1 MIYSTDSPRIFKT
14 LFSIS
19 LTLCVAVVFSVP
31 RKAKNFVCEQTLFN
45 IASLFTSLFSNQH
58 LSVWFVY
65 FSSSSSIFFVASFQD
80 RRDDLKL
87 IVNAIGKSEQM
98 PKVSSAMMND
108 IEKVRW

>member
-1 MIYSTDSPRIFKT
+1 MIYSTDSSRIFKT

-19 LTLCVAVVFSVP
+19 LTLCVAVVVSVP

-65 FSSSSSIFFVASFQD
+65 FSSSSSVFVVSFQD

-108 IEKVRW
+108 IEKVRR